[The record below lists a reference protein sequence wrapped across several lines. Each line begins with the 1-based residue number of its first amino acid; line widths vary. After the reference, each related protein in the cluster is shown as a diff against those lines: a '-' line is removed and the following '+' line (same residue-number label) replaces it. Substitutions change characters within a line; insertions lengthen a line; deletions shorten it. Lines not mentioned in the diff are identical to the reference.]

1 MFLALRELRHARLRY
16 LLIGA
21 IITLIAWLVFLLS
34 GLANGLANDNGGA
47 VRAMPVTGVV
57 FQQGSQLL
65 LQRSSLPVS
74 TLDQVRAVPGVTAA
88 TPLGLSMINVQRA
101 GGGDRLAA
109 TIMAIDPAGF
119 LAPPAIEGRVLSDA
133 GAGEVIVDHSLAEEG
148 VHVGDTLL
156 VQPSG
161 TELKVAGFTSGRTY
175 SHLPVIYM
183 PLSAWQSLQADPS
196 AFGAFGAPAVSGNG
210 ASTPVISAV
219 AVQSSADALASIN
232 TAVPDVEVGT
242 LSAVIGAVPGYAEE
256 SGTLTM
262 IQGFLVVMAAFI
274 IAAFFYVLTLQK
286 TSQFG
291 VLKVI
296 GASTAVLGRD
306 LIGQVLLL
314 TTTGIIAGALLSI
327 GVAQIIPGGVPFLLE
342 GPTVALYAGILLV
355 VALLGALLSL
365 RRIARIDALT
375 AIGRTD

>member
-47 VRAMPVTGVV
+47 VRSMPATGVV

-65 LQRSSLPVS
+65 LQRSSLPAA

-88 TPLGLSMINVQRA
+88 TPLGLAMVNVQRA
-101 GGGDRLAA
+101 DGGDRLAA
-109 TIMAIDPAGF
+109 AVMAIDPGGF
-119 LAPPAIEGRVLSDA
+119 LAPPAVEGSALRDAAA
-133 GAGEVIVDHSLAEEG
+133 GAVIVDHSLAEDG
-148 VHVGDTLL
+148 VRVGDTLL

-161 TELKVAGFTSGRTY
+161 TKLTVAGFTSGRTY

-183 PLSAWQSLQADPS
+183 PLSAWAGLQTAVAAP
-196 AFGAFGAPAVSGNG
+196 GAPGTD
-210 ASTPVISAV
+210 ASTPAISAV
-219 AVQSSADALASIN
+219 AVQSNGDALARIA
-232 TAVPDVEVGT
+232 TTVPDVEVGT
-242 LSAVIGAVPGYAEE
+242 LSEVIGAVPGYAEE

-262 IQGFLVVMAAFI
+262 IQSFLVVIAAFI

-306 LIGQVLLL
+306 LLGQVLLL
-314 TTTGIIAGALLSI
+314 TTTGIIAGALLSR
-327 GVAQIIPGGVPFLLE
+327 GVAQVIPGGVPFLLE
-342 GPTVALYAGILLV
+342 GPTVALYAGVLLA

-365 RRIARIDALT
+365 RRIAGIDALT

>member
-47 VRAMPVTGVV
+47 VRAMPATGVV

-65 LQRSSLPVS
+65 LQRSSLPAS
-74 TLDQVRAVPGVTAA
+74 TLDKVAAVPGVTAA
-88 TPLGLSMINVQRA
+88 TPLGLSMVNVQRA
-101 GGGDRLAA
+101 GGDRLAA

-119 LAPPAIEGRVLSDA
+119 LAPTSTEGRALLDA
-133 GAGEVIVDHSLAEEG
+133 GSGEVIVDHSLAEEG

-161 TELKVAGFTSGRTY
+161 AKLIIAGFTTGRTY

-183 PLSAWQSLQADPS
+183 PLSAWQSLQADPA
-196 AFGAFGAPAVSGNG
+196 AFGAFGVSNAPGTDV
-210 ASTPVISAV
+210 STPAISAV
-219 AVQSSADALASIN
+219 AVQSSADALARIT

-314 TTTGIIAGALLSI
+314 TTTGIIAGALLSL
-327 GVAQIIPGGVPFLLE
+327 GVAQVIPGGVPFLLE
-342 GPTVALYAGILLV
+342 APTVALYAGVLLV

-365 RRIARIDALT
+365 RRIAGIDALT
-375 AIGRTD
+375 AIGRAD

>member
-47 VRAMPVTGVV
+47 VRAMPATGVV

-65 LQRSSLPVS
+65 LQRSSLPSS
-74 TLDQVRAVPGVTAA
+74 TLNQVLAVPGVTAA
-88 TPLGLSMINVQRA
+88 TPLGLSMVNVQRA

-109 TIMAIDPAGF
+109 AVMAIDPVGF
-119 LAPPAIEGRVLSDA
+119 LAPPAVEGRALRDA
-133 GAGEVIVDHSLAEEG
+133 AADEVIVDQSLSEDG
-148 VHVGDTLL
+148 VRVGDTLL
-156 VQPSG
+156 VRPSG
-161 TELKVAGFTSGRTY
+161 AKLTVAGFTSGRTY

-183 PLSAWQSLQADPS
+183 PLSAWQGLQTDP
-196 AFGAFGAPAVSGNG
+196 AAPGAQGAPA
-210 ASTPVISAV
+210 STSAISAV
-219 AVQSSADALASIN
+219 VVQSSGDALARI
-232 TAVPDVEVGT
+232 TTVVPGVEVGT

-262 IQGFLVVMAAFI
+262 IQGFLVVIAAFI
-274 IAAFFYVLTLQK
+274 VAAFFYVLTLQK

-296 GASTAVLGRD
+296 GASTGVLGRD

-314 TTTGIIAGALLSI
+314 TTAGIMAGALLSLA
-327 GVAQIIPGGVPFLLE
+327 VAQIIPGGVPFLLE
-342 GPTVALYAGILLV
+342 GPTVALYGAVLLV